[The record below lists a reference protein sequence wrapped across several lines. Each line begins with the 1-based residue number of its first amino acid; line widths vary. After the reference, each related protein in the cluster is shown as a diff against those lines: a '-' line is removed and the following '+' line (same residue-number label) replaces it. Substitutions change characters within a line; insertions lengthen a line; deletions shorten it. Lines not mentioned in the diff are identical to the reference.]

1 MIKRC
6 VDPNEE
12 DKTLG
17 MKSLG
22 FRRAATMLAFA
33 ATFALGVSPEVA
45 AKRIKCWTNDEG
57 VRECG
62 NFVPP
67 KYSQQG
73 HREIGKHGLTVSS
86 QKRAK
91 TQAEVDAEREASRKK
106 KEREKREAQLAR
118 EQATRDRVLVDT
130 FTTEEDLHL
139 AHQGRLAAIDSRVKH
154 TRQLI
159 DGLKVDLSNLRKQAA
174 REERS
179 GKAVPDTLSKRISG
193 NTQQISQHLNFIAE
207 RQAKKAELELQFQK
221 DLARYRHLKGTSN

>member
-1 MIKRC
+1 
-6 VDPNEE
+6 
-12 DKTLG
+12 
-17 MKSLG
+17 MKSLD
-22 FRRAATMLAFA
+22 FRRAATMLTFA
-33 ATFALGVSPEVA
+33 ATLAVGVSPETA

-73 HREIGKHGLTVSS
+73 HRELSKQGLTVSS

-118 EQATRDRVLVDT
+118 EQAARDRVLVDT

-159 DGLKVDLSNLRKQAA
+159 DSLKLDLSNLHKQAA

-179 GKAVPDTLSKRISG
+179 GKAIPKTLSKRISG
-193 NTQQISQHLNFIAE
+193 NKQQISQHLDFIAE
-207 RQAKKAELELQFQK
+207 RQAKKVELKLQFEE
-221 DLARYRHLKGTSN
+221 DLTRYRELKGISN